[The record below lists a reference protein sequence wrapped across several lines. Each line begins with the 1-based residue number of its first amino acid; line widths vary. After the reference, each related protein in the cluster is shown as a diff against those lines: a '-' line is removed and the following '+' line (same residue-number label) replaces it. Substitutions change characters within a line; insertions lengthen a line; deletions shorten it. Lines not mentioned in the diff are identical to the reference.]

1 MPLSDSP
8 ENAEPRELLHLRDI
22 RLRGYRRADGL
33 FDIEAELQDTKTYG
47 FGNQDRGW
55 IEPGEPLHHM
65 LARMTVD
72 EGMVIVSFE
81 AATERGPFAI
91 CPQAAP
97 NFARL
102 AGLRIGRGFLKAANE
117 RVGGTVGCTHL
128 RERLQQMATVAVQTL
143 YAAAHVDADAAQVH
157 LVVLERGQ
165 RGGECPSHGEAR
177 HQQARA
183 PRHLPRLRAG
193 QPRGEA
199 LLAPGLY
206 RGVVPARDRAGQS
219 K

>member
-1 MPLSDSP
+1 MPLSDPP

-102 AGLRIGRGFLKAANE
+102 AGLRIGRGFLKAGE
-117 RVGGTVGCTHL
+117 RARRRHG
-128 RERLQQMATVAVQTL
+128 RLHAPAR
-143 YAAAHVDADAAQVH
+143 AAATDGDGGVPDA
-157 LVVLERGQ
+157 LR
-165 RGGECPSHGEAR
+165 
-177 HQQARA
+177 QAR
-183 PRHLPRLRAG
+183 
-193 QPRGEA
+193 
-199 LLAPGLY
+199 
-206 RGVVPARDRAGQS
+206 
-219 K
+219 

>member
-1 MPLSDSP
+1 MPLSDP
-8 ENAEPRELLHLRDI
+8 QERKLLHLRDI
-22 RLRGYRRADGL
+22 RLRGYERSDGL

-72 EGMVIVSFE
+72 EDMLIVSFE
-81 AATERGPFAI
+81 AATERGPYGI

-102 AGLRIGRGFLKAANE
+102 EGLRIGRGFLKAANE

-128 RERLQQMATVAVQTL
+128 RELLQQMATVAFQTL
-143 YAAAHVDADAAQVH
+143 YAKRVKRREAANAEATAEDKAQGRAKPPLLGTCLAYAPDSPVVKRHWPHVYT
-157 LVVLERGQ
+157 
-165 RGGECPSHGEAR
+165 GE
-177 HQQARA
+177 
-183 PRHLPRLRAG
+183 
-193 QPRGEA
+193 
-199 LLAPGLY
+199 
-206 RGVVPARDRAGQS
+206 
-219 K
+219 

>member
-1 MPLSDSP
+1 MPLSDP
-8 ENAEPRELLHLRDI
+8 QDRELLHLRDI
-22 RLRGYRRADGL
+22 RLRGYQRADGL
-33 FDIEAELQDTKTYG
+33 FDIEAELQDTKSYG

-72 EGMVIVSFE
+72 ESMVIVGFE
-81 AATERGPFAI
+81 AATERAPYAP

-128 RERLQQMATVAVQTL
+128 RELLQQMATVAVQTL
-143 YAAAHVDADAAQVH
+143 FSKRKTREAAAEEDVQKSRERPPLLGTCLAYAPESP
-157 LVVLERGQ
+157 VVKRLWPHAYT
-165 RGGECPSHGEAR
+165 GE
-177 HQQARA
+177 
-183 PRHLPRLRAG
+183 
-193 QPRGEA
+193 QP
-199 LLAPGLY
+199 
-206 RGVVPARDRAGQS
+206 
-219 K
+219 

>member
-1 MPLSDSP
+1 MPLSDP
-8 ENAEPRELLHLRDI
+8 QDRELLHLRDI

-33 FDIEAELQDTKTYG
+33 FDVEAELQDTKSYG

-72 EGMVIVSFE
+72 EDMTIVAFE
-81 AATERGPFAI
+81 AATERGPYAI

-128 RERLQQMATVAVQTL
+128 RELLQQMATVAFQTL
-143 YAAAHVDADAAQVH
+143 FAKRAKRQAAANAEATAETGGAKTDGAKTGGRPPLLGTCLAYAPDSP
-157 LVVLERGQ
+157 VVKRYW
-165 RGGECPSHGEAR
+165 P
-177 HQQARA
+177 QA
-183 PRHLPRLRAG
+183 
-193 QPRGEA
+193 
-199 LLAPGLY
+199 
-206 RGVVPARDRAGQS
+206 
-219 K
+219 